1 MSGCGLTLTT
11 VDETEG
17 WRRLTLTLGIGNHD
31 QDVDGGPIGHVR
43 GSAILSAAAL
53 NVGGAGVP
61 RPSQIYISHLRKFL
75 VSSYFAT

>member
-11 VDETEG
+11 GTKQKA
-17 WRRLTLTLGIGNHD
+17 LGIGNHD
-31 QDVDGGPIGHVR
+31 QDGDGGPIGHVR

-53 NVGGAGVP
+53 RMGGAGVP
-61 RPSQIYISHLRKFL
+61 RPSQIYISHLLKFL